1 MTIQESLNCSQEA
14 VRTNWQRGFVHI
26 TPWLSSLAIFLPFLV
41 FTPSFVFLPLGDDGG
56 SLSPLQKLFVFYK
69 APMVKFYGNCISYL
83 AFVLLYS
90 YTALFNFTWQ
100 FQYSEM
106 ALYAWF
112 VILIIDE
119 FR

>member
-1 MTIQESLNCSQEA
+1 
-14 VRTNWQRGFVHI
+14 
-26 TPWLSSLAIFLPFLV
+26 
-41 FTPSFVFLPLGDDGG
+41 
-56 SLSPLQKLFVFYK
+56 
-69 APMVKFYGNCISYL
+69 MVKFYGNCISYL